1 MKATLIKRSG
11 KVMRRQFLIIAIT
24 TILIL
29 GGLIIWMPGHW
40 WVAVIILPI
49 LILGFI
55 DYFQKSN
62 NIRRTYPL
70 MGRLTNLLEKQR
82 HVVQE
87 TVLLNRTEG
96 MPFNWI
102 QKEIVYK
109 RAEDSIKN
117 QPFGTQMPYDKV
129 GREWFTHSTYP
140 AKEIKDDFRVIIGSS
155 LCTQPYSASILNLA
169 GMSFGSI
176 SKNATLAFNGGA
188 KIAGFAQNT
197 GEGGF
202 TPYHTKFG
210 ADIIFQFGTG
220 YFGCRSKDGNFDAE
234 KFKEIALHEVVKMIE
249 IKISQGAKPGF
260 GAILP
265 AKKNTKEI
273 AKFRDVEK
281 GTEILSP
288 PYHSSFGNDAEM
300 VTFIQKIRAL
310 SDGKPIGIKLCLGQK
325 DEFEQMIKTFSEKQ
339 NFPDF
344 ITIDGAEGGSGAA
357 HMESLHWAGTPIVEA
372 IHFADAMLKKYD
384 LRKEIKLMA
393 AGKIISAFDI
403 YRMLA
408 LGADTCYSARGMMFA
423 LGCVQS
429 LKCNLDTCPTGITTM
444 VPSRVA
450 SLVVEDK
457 KTKVANYHRNTIE
470 ALKELLKSMGIDN
483 RRGIEKKFI
492 IKRISERES
501 TTYAQLYNDKIIN
514 REDSKI

>member
-1 MKATLIKRSG
+1 
-11 KVMRRQFLIIAIT
+11 MRRIFLISSIT
-24 TILIL
+24 LL
-29 GGLIIWMPGHW
+29 VVLAGLIMWKPHLW
-40 WVAVIILPI
+40 WLAL
-49 LILGFI
+49 LIAPFMLLGTK

-70 MGRLTNLLEKQR
+70 LGRITILLEKQR

-96 MPFNWI
+96 KPFNWI

-109 RAEDSIKN
+109 RAEDAVKN
-117 QPFGTQMPYDKV
+117 QPFGTQIPYDEV

-140 AKEIKDDFRVIIGSS
+140 AKEIKDDFRVTIGSS
-155 LCTQPYSASILNLA
+155 KCSKPYSASILNLA
-169 GMSFGSI
+169 GMSYGSI

-197 GEGGF
+197 GEGGL
-202 TPYHTKFG
+202 TPYHKEYG
-210 ADIIFQFGTG
+210 ADVIFQFGTG
-220 YFGCRSKDGNFDAE
+220 YFGCRNENGDFDAE
-234 KFKEIALHEVVKMIE
+234 KFKEIATLEIVKMVE

-265 AKKNTKEI
+265 AKKNTNEI
-273 AKFRDVEK
+273 AKYRAVEAY
-281 GTEILSP
+281 TEIQSP
-288 PYHSSFGNDAEM
+288 AYHSAFGNTIEM
-300 VTFIQKIRAL
+300 IDFIDTLREL
-310 SDGKPIGIKLCLGQK
+310 SGGKPIGIKMCLGQK
-325 DEFEQMIKTFSEKQ
+325 EEFEEMVKTFAKHN

-344 ITIDGAEGGSGAA
+344 ICVDGAEGGSGAA
-357 HMESLHWAGTPIVEA
+357 HMESLHWAGLPIIEA
-372 IHFADAMLKKYD
+372 IDFTHSILKKYK
-384 LRKEIKLMA
+384 LRDEIKLMA

-408 LGADTCYSARGMMFA
+408 LGADACYSARGMMFA

-457 KTKVANYHRNTIE
+457 KTKVANYHKNTME
-470 ALKELLKSMGIDN
+470 AFKELLKSMGLESRKGID
-483 RRGIEKKFI
+483 KKFI
-492 IKRISERES
+492 VRRINENGTKTYQELYSNGLNGRKIKS
-501 TTYAQLYNDKIIN
+501 NG
-514 REDSKI
+514 

>member
-1 MKATLIKRSG
+1 
-11 KVMRRQFLIIAIT
+11 MRKEFIIISI
-24 TILIL
+24 ILVL
-29 GGLIIWMPGHW
+29 AL
-40 WVAVIILPI
+40 VAVIILYPSLWWLALVI
-49 LILGFI
+49 LPFLILGLL

-70 MGRLTNLLEKQR
+70 FGRITNFLEEQR

-96 MPFNWI
+96 KPFNWI

-109 RAEDSIKN
+109 RAADVNKS
-117 QPFGTQMPYDKV
+117 QPFGTQIPYDEV
-129 GREWFTHSTYP
+129 GREWFVHSAYP
-140 AKEIKDDFRVIIGSS
+140 TQEVNDDFRVTFGSS
-155 LCTQPYSASILNLA
+155 KCSKPYSSSILNLA
-169 GMSFGSI
+169 GMSYGSI

-202 TPYHTKFG
+202 TPYHQEYG

-220 YFGCRSKDGNFDAE
+220 YFGCRDSEGNFNSK
-234 KFKEIALHEVVKMIE
+234 KFTDIATNVVVKMIE

-265 AKKNTKEI
+265 AKKNTSEI
-273 AKFRDVEK
+273 ADFRDVEQ
-281 GTEILSP
+281 GTEIHSP
-288 PYHSSFGNDAEM
+288 AFHSAFGNDDELIL
-300 VTFIQKIRAL
+300 FIEKLRKL
-310 SDGKPIGIKLCLGQK
+310 SNGKPIGIKLCIGQK
-325 DEFEQMIKTFSEKQ
+325 DEFERMIQTFSEKQ
-339 NFPDF
+339 NYPDF
-344 ITIDGAEGGSGAA
+344 IAIDGAEGGSGAA

-372 IHFADAMLKKYD
+372 INFADAVLKKYN
-384 LRKEIKLMA
+384 LRYEIKLMA

-457 KTKVANYHRNTIE
+457 KTKVANYHKNTIE
-470 ALKELLKSMGIDN
+470 AFKELLKSMGIEN
-483 RRGIEKKFI
+483 RDGIKKSYI
-492 IKRISERES
+492 IK
-501 TTYAQLYNDKIIN
+501 KIT
-514 REDSKI
+514 ETETKSYEQMYGS

>member
-1 MKATLIKRSG
+1 
-11 KVMRRQFLIIAIT
+11 MRKGFIITSI
-24 TILIL
+24 ILIL
-29 GGLIIWMPGHW
+29 
-40 WVAVIILPI
+40 AVTAIIILYPLLWWLALVLLPF
-49 LILGFI
+49 LILGLF
-55 DYFQKSN
+55 DFFQKSD
-62 NIRRTYPL
+62 NIRRTFPL
-70 MGRLTNLLEKQR
+70 FGRITNFLEKQR

-96 MPFNWI
+96 KPFNWI

-109 RAEDSIKN
+109 RAANANKS
-117 QPFGTQMPYDKV
+117 QPFGTQIPYDKV

-140 AKEIKDDFRVIIGSS
+140 AKEVNDDFRVTFGSS
-155 LCTQPYSASILNLA
+155 KCDKPYSASILNLA
-169 GMSFGSI
+169 GMSYGSI
-176 SKNATLAFNGGA
+176 SKNATLALNGGA

-202 TPYHTKFG
+202 TPYHQEYG
-210 ADIIFQFGTG
+210 ADIIFQIGTG
-220 YFGCRSKDGNFDAE
+220 YFGCRTEEGNFDPE
-234 KFKEIALHEVVKMIE
+234 KFQEIALYEVVKMIE

-265 AKKNTKEI
+265 AKKNTEEI

-288 PYHSSFGNDAEM
+288 PHHSAFGNDEEM
-300 VTFIQKIRAL
+300 ISFIEKLREL
-310 SDGKPIGIKLCLGQK
+310 SNGKPIGIKLCIGQK
-325 DEFEQMIKTFSEKQ
+325 DEFERMVQSFAEKQ
-339 NFPDF
+339 NYPDF
-344 ITIDGAEGGSGAA
+344 IAIDGAEGGTGAA
-357 HMESLHWAGTPIVEA
+357 HMESLHWAGLPIVEA
-372 IHFADAMLKKYD
+372 IHFANRILKNYD
-384 LRKEIKLMA
+384 LRDEIKLMA

-457 KTKVANYHRNTIE
+457 KTKVANYHKNTME
-470 ALKELLKSMGIDN
+470 AFKELLGSMGLEN
-483 RRGIEKKFI
+483 RKGIHKKHIVRRINETETKTYQEIFI
-492 IKRISERES
+492 KP
-501 TTYAQLYNDKIIN
+501 
-514 REDSKI
+514 SKE

>member
-1 MKATLIKRSG
+1 
-11 KVMRRQFLIIAIT
+11 MRRIFLISSITLLVALAVLIMWKPHLWWLALLIAPF
-24 TILIL
+24 LLL
-29 GGLIIWMPGHW
+29 GLR
-40 WVAVIILPI
+40 
-49 LILGFI
+49 

-70 MGRLTNLLEKQR
+70 LGRITNLLEKQR

-96 MPFNWI
+96 KPFNWI

-109 RAEDSIKN
+109 RAEDAVKN
-117 QPFGTQMPYDKV
+117 QPFGTQIPYDEV

-140 AKEIKDDFRVIIGSS
+140 AKEIKDDFRVTIGSS
-155 LCTQPYSASILNLA
+155 KCSKPYSASILNLA
-169 GMSFGSI
+169 GMSYGSI

-202 TPYHTKFG
+202 TPYHQEYG
-210 ADIIFQFGTG
+210 ADVIFQFGTG
-220 YFGCRSKDGNFDAE
+220 YFGCRTEEGDFDPK
-234 KFKEIALHEVVKMIE
+234 KFAEIASNEVVKMIE
-249 IKISQGAKPGF
+249 IKVSQGAKPGF

-265 AKKNTKEI
+265 AKKNTEEI
-273 AKFRDVEK
+273 AKYRDVEK

-288 PYHSSFGNDAEM
+288 PHHAAFSNDSEM
-300 VTFIQKIRAL
+300 IAFIQELRKL
-310 SDGKPIGIKLCLGQK
+310 SGGKPIGIKMCIGQQ
-325 DEFEQMIKTFSEKQ
+325 DEFERMVRIFAEKQ
-339 NFPDF
+339 NYPDF
-344 ITIDGAEGGSGAA
+344 IAIDGAEGGSGAA
-357 HMESLHWAGTPIVEA
+357 HMESLHWAGLPIIEA
-372 IHFADAMLKKYD
+372 VHFTNGILKKYG
-384 LRKEIKLMA
+384 LRDEIKVMA

-444 VPSRVA
+444 IPSRVA

-457 KTKVANYHRNTIE
+457 KTKVANYHKNTME
-470 ALKELLKSMGIDN
+470 AFKELLKSMGLESRKGID
-483 RRGIEKKFI
+483 KKFI
-492 IKRISERES
+492 VRRINENGTKTYQELYSNGLNGRKIKS
-501 TTYAQLYNDKIIN
+501 YG
-514 REDSKI
+514 

>member
-1 MKATLIKRSG
+1 
-11 KVMRRQFLIIAIT
+11 MRKGFIITSIILVVALVAI
-24 TILIL
+24 IVLYPLLWWLALVILPFLIL
-29 GGLIIWMPGHW
+29 GL
-40 WVAVIILPI
+40 L
-49 LILGFI
+49 
-55 DYFQKSN
+55 DYCQKSN

-70 MGRLTNLLEKQR
+70 LGRITNFLEEQR
-82 HVVQE
+82 HVIQE
-87 TVLLNRTEG
+87 TLLLNRTEG
-96 MPFNWI
+96 QPFTWI

-109 RAEDSIKN
+109 RAADANKS
-117 QPFGTQMPYDKV
+117 QPFGTQIPYDKV

-140 AKEIKDDFRVIIGSS
+140 AKEVNDDFRVLIGSS
-155 LCTQPYSASILNLA
+155 HCSTPYSASILNLA

-202 TPYHTKFG
+202 TPYHLEYG

-220 YFGCRSKDGNFDAE
+220 YFGCRDAEGNFDAK
-234 KFKEIALHEVVKMIE
+234 KFADIATNDVVKMIE

-273 AKFRDVEK
+273 SEFRDVEQ

-288 PYHSSFGNDAEM
+288 PHHSAFGNEKEM
-300 VTFIQKIRAL
+300 ILFIEKLRKL
-310 SDGKPIGIKLCLGQK
+310 SSGKPIGIKLCIGQK
-325 DEFEQMIKTFSEKQ
+325 DEFERMVRAFAEKK
-339 NFPDF
+339 NYPDF
-344 ITIDGAEGGSGAA
+344 IAIDGAEGGSGAA
-357 HMESLHWAGTPIVEA
+357 HMESLHWAGMPIIEA
-372 IHFADAMLKKYD
+372 VHFANGILKKYE
-384 LRKEIKLMA
+384 LRDEIKVMA

-450 SLVVEDK
+450 SIVVEDK
-457 KTKVANYHRNTIE
+457 KTKVANYHKNTMK
-470 ALKELLKSMGIDN
+470 ALKELLGSMGIEN
-483 RRGIEKKFI
+483 RKGILRKFI
-492 IKRISERES
+492 VRRINETETKTYDEIFIKPSNE
-501 TTYAQLYNDKIIN
+501 
-514 REDSKI
+514 

>member
-1 MKATLIKRSG
+1 
-11 KVMRRQFLIIAIT
+11 MRRGFIVTSI
-24 TILIL
+24 ILIL
-29 GGLIIWMPGHW
+29 ALAAIIILYPLLWWLALIL
-40 WVAVIILPI
+40 LPI
-49 LILGFI
+49 LVLGLI

-70 MGRLTNLLEKQR
+70 LGRITNLLEKQR

-96 MPFNWI
+96 KPFNWI

-109 RAEDSIKN
+109 RAEDAVKN
-117 QPFGTQMPYDKV
+117 QPFGTQIPYDEV

-140 AKEIKDDFRVIIGSS
+140 AKEIKDDFRVTIGSS
-155 LCTQPYSASILNLA
+155 KCSKPYSASILNLA
-169 GMSFGSI
+169 GMSYGSI

-202 TPYHTKFG
+202 TPYHQEYG
-210 ADIIFQFGTG
+210 ADVIFQFGTG
-220 YFGCRSKDGNFDAE
+220 YFGCRTEEGDFDPK
-234 KFKEIALHEVVKMIE
+234 KFAEIASNEVVKMIE
-249 IKISQGAKPGF
+249 IKVSQGAKPGF

-265 AKKNTKEI
+265 AKKNTEEI
-273 AKFRDVEK
+273 AKYRDVEK

-288 PYHSSFGNDAEM
+288 PHHAAFSNDSEM
-300 VTFIQKIRAL
+300 IAFIQELRKL
-310 SDGKPIGIKLCLGQK
+310 SGGKPIGIKMCIGQK
-325 DEFEQMIKTFSEKQ
+325 DEFERMVRTFAEKK
-339 NFPDF
+339 NYPDF
-344 ITIDGAEGGSGAA
+344 IAIDGAEGGSGAA
-357 HMESLHWAGTPIVEA
+357 HMESLHWAGLPIIEA
-372 IHFADAMLKKYD
+372 IHFANGILKKYG
-384 LRKEIKLMA
+384 LRDEIKVMA

-444 VPSRVA
+444 EPSRVA

-457 KTKVANYHRNTIE
+457 KTKVANYHKNTIE
-470 ALKELLKSMGIDN
+470 AFKELLKSMGIEN
-483 RRGIEKKFI
+483 RRSIDKKYIIRRINENDTKTYDEIFI
-492 IKRISERES
+492 DNK
-501 TTYAQLYNDKIIN
+501 
-514 REDSKI
+514 

>member
-1 MKATLIKRSG
+1 MRKGFIITAVIILVALFATIFWFP
-11 KVMRRQFLIIAIT
+11 FLWWA
-24 TILIL
+24 
-29 GGLIIWMPGHW
+29 GL
-40 WVAVIILPI
+40 IILPI
-49 LILGFI
+49 LVLGLV
-55 DYFQKSN
+55 DYFQKSS

-70 MGRLTNLLEKQR
+70 LGRITNFLEEQR

-87 TVLLNRTEG
+87 SLLLNRTEG
-96 MPFNWI
+96 KPFNWI

-109 RAEDSIKN
+109 RAANTLMN
-117 QPFGTQMPYDKV
+117 QPFGTQIPYDQV

-140 AKEIKDDFRVIIGSS
+140 ANQINDDFRVLIGSS
-155 LCTQPYSASILNLA
+155 HCSKPYSASILNLA

-202 TPYHTKFG
+202 TPYHQKYG

-220 YFGCRSKDGNFDAE
+220 YFGCRDAEGNFDAK
-234 KFKEIALHEVVKMIE
+234 KFTDIASNEVVKMVE
-249 IKISQGAKPGF
+249 IKISQGAKPGY

-273 AKFRDVEK
+273 ADFRDVEQ
-281 GTEILSP
+281 GTEIHSP
-288 PYHSSFGNDAEM
+288 AFHSAFGNDIEM
-300 VTFIQKIRAL
+300 LWFINDLRKL
-310 SDGKPIGIKLCLGQK
+310 SNGKPIGIKLCIGQK
-325 DEFEQMIKTFSEKQ
+325 DEFESMVKTFAEKQ
-339 NFPDF
+339 NYPDF
-344 ITIDGAEGGSGAA
+344 IAIDGAEGGSGAA
-357 HMESLHWAGTPIVEA
+357 HMESLHWAGMPIIEA
-372 IHFADAMLKKYD
+372 VHFVNGILKNYG
-384 LRKEIKLMA
+384 LRDEIKVMA

-444 VPSRVA
+444 DPSRVA
-450 SLVVEDK
+450 SLVVSDK
-457 KTKVANYHRNTIE
+457 KTKVANYHKNTIE
-470 ALKELLKSMGIDN
+470 GFKELLKSMGLEN
-483 RRGIEKKFI
+483 RKGINKKYI
-492 IKRISERES
+492 VRRMNENGTK
-501 TTYAQLYNDKIIN
+501 TYEEIYPN
-514 REDSKI
+514 

>member
-1 MKATLIKRSG
+1 MRKEFIITVVILGVTLAAAIFLFPYLWWIG
-11 KVMRRQFLIIAIT
+11 LIILPF
-24 TILIL
+24 LIL
-29 GGLIIWMPGHW
+29 GL
-40 WVAVIILPI
+40 
-49 LILGFI
+49 I
-55 DYFQKSN
+55 DYTQKSN

-70 MGRLTNLLEKQR
+70 LGRITNLLEKQR
-82 HVVQE
+82 HVIQE

-96 MPFNWI
+96 KPFNWI

-109 RAEDSIKN
+109 RAADDVKN
-117 QPFGTQMPYDKV
+117 QPFGTQIPYDEV

-140 AKEIKDDFRVIIGSS
+140 AKEINDDFRVTIGSS
-155 LCTQPYSASILNLA
+155 LCEKPYSASILNLA

-202 TPYHTKFG
+202 TPYHKKYG

-220 YFGCRSKDGNFDAE
+220 YFGCRTEEGNFDAS
-234 KFKEIALHEVVKMIE
+234 KFEEIAKQEVVKMIE
-249 IKISQGAKPGF
+249 IKVSQGAKPGF

-265 AKKNTKEI
+265 AKKNTEEI
-273 AKFRDVEK
+273 AKYRDVEK

-288 PYHSSFGNDAEM
+288 PHHAAFSNDSEM
-300 VTFIQKIRAL
+300 IDFIQQLRTR
-310 SDGKPIGIKLCLGQK
+310 SGGKPIGIKMCIGQK
-325 DEFEQMIKTFSEKQ
+325 PEFESMIKAFADAQSY
-339 NFPDF
+339 PDF
-344 ITIDGAEGGSGAA
+344 IAIDGAEGGSGAA
-357 HMESLHWAGTPIVEA
+357 HMESLHWAGVPIVEA
-372 IHFADAMLKKYD
+372 IHFAHHVLKKHK
-384 LRKEIKLMA
+384 LREEIKLMA

-450 SLVVEDK
+450 SIVVEDK
-457 KTKVANYHRNTIE
+457 KTKVANYHKNTMK
-470 ALKELLKSMGIDN
+470 ALKELLGSMGIEN
-483 RRGIEKKFI
+483 RKGILRKFI
-492 IKRISERES
+492 VRRITETE
-501 TTYAQLYNDKIIN
+501 TKTYEEIFIN
-514 REDSKI
+514 PSAE

>member
-1 MKATLIKRSG
+1 
-11 KVMRRQFLIIAIT
+11 MRNGFVITSIILVLALAAIIILYPFLWWLA
-24 TILIL
+24 LIL
-29 GGLIIWMPGHW
+29 
-40 WVAVIILPI
+40 LPI
-49 LILGFI
+49 LFLGLI

-70 MGRLTNLLEKQR
+70 LGRITNILEKQR

-96 MPFNWI
+96 KPFNWI

-109 RAEDSIKN
+109 RAEDAAKN
-117 QPFGTQMPYDKV
+117 QPFGTQIPYDEV

-140 AKEIKDDFRVIIGSS
+140 AKEIKDDFRVTIGSS
-155 LCTQPYSASILNLA
+155 KCSRPYSASILNLA
-169 GMSFGSI
+169 GMSYGSI

-202 TPYHTKFG
+202 TPYHKKYG

-220 YFGCRSKDGNFDAE
+220 YFGCRTEDGNFDTK
-234 KFKEIALHEVVKMIE
+234 KFKEIATEEVVKMIE

-265 AKKNTKEI
+265 AKKNTADI
-273 AKFRDVEK
+273 AKYRDVEQ

-288 PYHSSFGNDAEM
+288 PHHAAFGNDEEM
-300 VTFIQKIRAL
+300 LSFIQELREL
-310 SDGKPIGIKLCLGQK
+310 SVGKPIGIKLCIGQK
-325 DEFEQMIKTFSEKQ
+325 DEFENMISSFSRIG
-339 NFPDF
+339 NYPDF
-344 ITIDGAEGGSGAA
+344 IAIDGAEGGSGAA

-372 IHFADAMLKKYD
+372 VHFADKV
-384 LRKEIKLMA
+384 LRKHKLREEIKIMA
-393 AGKIISAFDI
+393 AGKVISAFEI

-408 LGADTCYSARGMMFA
+408 LGADACYSARGMMFA

-444 VPSRVA
+444 NPTRVA
-450 SLVVEDK
+450 SLVVDDK
-457 KTKVANYHRNTIE
+457 KTKVANYHKNTIK
-470 ALKELLKSMGIDN
+470 AFAELLRSMGLKDRTDID
-483 RRGIEKKFI
+483 KKYI
-492 IKRISERES
+492 LKKVRENQ
-501 TTYAQLYNDKIIN
+501 TLTYDEIYVDNQ
-514 REDSKI
+514 

>member
-1 MKATLIKRSG
+1 
-11 KVMRRQFLIIAIT
+11 MRKGFIITSIMLVLA
-24 TILIL
+24 L
-29 GGLIIWMPGHW
+29 
-40 WVAVIILPI
+40 AVITFLYPFLWWLAFVLLPF
-49 LILGFI
+49 LVLGLI
-55 DYFQKSN
+55 DYFQKSD

-70 MGRLTNLLEKQR
+70 FGRITNFLEKQR

-96 MPFNWI
+96 KPFNWI

-109 RAEDSIKN
+109 RAANANKS
-117 QPFGTQMPYDKV
+117 QPFGTQIPYDEV
-129 GREWFTHSTYP
+129 GREWFTHSIYP
-140 AKEIKDDFRVIIGSS
+140 AKEVIDDFRVTVGSS
-155 LCTQPYSASILNLA
+155 LCSQPYSSSILNLA
-169 GMSFGSI
+169 GMSYGSI

-202 TPYHTKFG
+202 TPYHQEYG
-210 ADIIFQFGTG
+210 ADIIFQIGTG
-220 YFGCRSKDGNFDAE
+220 YFGCRTEEGNFDPE
-234 KFKEIALHEVVKMIE
+234 KFQEIALHEVVKMIE

-288 PYHSSFGNDAEM
+288 PHHSAFGNDEEM
-300 VTFIQKIRAL
+300 ISFIGKLRKL
-310 SDGKPIGIKLCLGQK
+310 SNGKPVGIKLCVGQK
-325 DEFEQMIKTFSEKQ
+325 DEFERMVQTFAEKQ
-339 NFPDF
+339 NYPDF
-344 ITIDGAEGGSGAA
+344 IAIDGAEGGTGAA
-357 HMESLHWAGTPIVEA
+357 HMESLHWAGLAIVEA
-372 IHFADAMLKKYD
+372 VHFAHSTLTKHK
-384 LRKEIKLMA
+384 LRDEIKLMA

-408 LGADTCYSARGMMFA
+408 LGADACYSARGMMFA

-444 VPSRVA
+444 VPSRVE

-457 KTKVANYHRNTIE
+457 KTKVANYHKNTME
-470 ALKELLKSMGIDN
+470 AFRELLGSMGLEN
-483 RRGIEKKFI
+483 RTGVHRKYIVR
-492 IKRISERES
+492 RINETE
-501 TTYAQLYNDKIIN
+501 TKTYDEIYNSLK
-514 REDSKI
+514 